1 MGLFIGIIRKRYLMM
16 QRATLQW
23 QLTLITQAKRVATR
37 AVNNL
42 MQVGT
47 DYEGDPLIT
56 KKLQAREYKLKLL
69 DEKLDLQKE
78 KIQEELDS
86 IKAEL
91 DSVKGMIDSA
101 IQESFSYK
109 AA

>member
-1 MGLFIGIIRKRYLMM
+1 MGLFIGLIRKRYLMM
-16 QRATLQW
+16 QRSTLQW
-23 QLTLITQAKRVATR
+23 QMTLITQAKRVATR

-69 DEKLDLQKE
+69 EEKLDLQKE
-78 KIQEELDS
+78 RIQGELEMN
-86 IKAEL
+86 KAEL
-91 DSVKGMIDSA
+91 DSVKTMIESA
-101 IQESFSYK
+101 VQESFSYK
-109 AA
+109 IS

>member
-1 MGLFIGIIRKRYLMM
+1 MGLLIGIIRKQYLMM
-16 QRATLQW
+16 QRSTLQW
-23 QLTLITQAKRVATR
+23 QLTLITKAKRVASR
-37 AVNNL
+37 AIDKF

-69 DEKLDLQKE
+69 EEKLDLQKE
-78 KIQEELDS
+78 RIQEELEG
-86 IKAEL
+86 IKTEL
-91 DSVKGMIDSA
+91 QSVQGMIESG